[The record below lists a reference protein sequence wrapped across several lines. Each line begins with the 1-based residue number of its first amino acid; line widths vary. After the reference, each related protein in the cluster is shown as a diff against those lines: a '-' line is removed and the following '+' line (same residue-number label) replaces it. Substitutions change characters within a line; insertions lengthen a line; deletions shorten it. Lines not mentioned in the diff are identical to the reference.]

1 MIRLFVGLPLP
12 AELATRLEALGG
24 GIPGARWIEA
34 RNLHVTL
41 RFIGEVDEGM
51 AAEIDETLAQLQAPG
66 FSLTLD
72 GFGTF
77 GRTRPNHLWAA
88 VEKAPE
94 LLHLQAKVEA
104 ALARLGLVPE
114 GRKYLPHVT
123 LARFKDAP
131 VGRIQDFIARNS
143 PFHGGPWPVDHF
155 VLFSSHLGRAGAE
168 YQAEAEY
175 PLGRVP

>member
-1 MIRLFVGLPLP
+1 MIRLFVGLALP
-12 AELATRLEALGG
+12 PELAARLQSLGG

-41 RFIGEVDEGM
+41 RFIGEVEEGL
-51 AAEIDETLAQLQAPG
+51 AAEIDEALAELRAPG
-66 FSLTLD
+66 FELSLE

-77 GRTRPNHLWAA
+77 GRAKPNHLWAA

-123 LARFKDAP
+123 LARFKEAP
-131 VGRIQDFIARNS
+131 VGRIQDFIAGNS
-143 PFHGGPWPVDHF
+143 PFHAGPWRVDSF

-175 PLGRVP
+175 PLT